1 VSGRARE
8 LRYRWEWDLEAAPE
22 VLWPLVADTNRFNRD
37 AGVPAIEERGLGA
50 NARRR
55 LRLTKLGV
63 PVEWEEEPFE
73 WVRPHRFSVVRRYAK
88 GPLREMRVSADL
100 QPLPSGGTRL
110 VYDVAAE
117 PRNAVGRIAAPVEIG
132 RLSARRFEDT
142 FRRYDR
148 LAQAGS
154 ALDGQMERP
163 RLAPGA
169 ARRLEA
175 ATERLHGAG
184 LEAGLVER
192 LARLLAE
199 GDELTLSRLRPYILA
214 DYWGAERRAVLELFL
229 HATRAGLLELRWDVL
244 CPLCRGSA
252 ESASALTELEAH
264 AHCETCALDFDAS
277 FDRSVELSFRP
288 SSSIREVASQ
298 QFCVAGPQITPH
310 VVAQQLLAPRAERS
324 LDLQVEPGRYRVR
337 ARGVAGAQALAAS
350 QSGAAEAVARLN
362 DAGWSADELRLATDG
377 SLRLVNAT
385 GEERLVVLER
395 TAWADDAVT
404 AAEVT
409 ALQVFRDLF
418 STEALRP
425 GEEISVGSLTF
436 VFTDLRDSTRFYREV
451 GDAPAFGS
459 VMDHLDTLSAAV
471 AREEGA
477 VVKAMGDAIMAVFTR
492 PVAAVRAAL
501 AAQQEL
507 ASPPAGKRPL
517 LLKAGVHAGPCI
529 AVTQNGR
536 LDYFG
541 STVNLAA
548 RLVGLSTGQDVVLSD
563 EVLSDPEVADEF
575 AHGAEAFEAS
585 VKGFD
590 EDRFKLWRLAAPAVP
605 SRSG

>member
-1 VSGRARE
+1 MSGRARE

-199 GDELTLSRLRPYILA
+199 GDELTLSRLRPYVLA

-507 ASPPAGKRPL
+507 AAPPAGKRPL